1 MQYIIINDTCMRSS
15 VSFLEKGC
23 TSSEYYSSKKNKSLV
38 QCLTRDWC
46 QHQKTFNHKIFL
58 FYELERPKKEKRKKK
73 SNPKKRWNHERIQK
87 ATMDHYIPVPPPTF
101 FLLLF
106 YWVSTTASRN
116 SAVWKQNET
125 LKLVFRPPAHFSIG
139 VWSVFLSFFLIFFLG
154 GFFGVNKFGSYHGSD
169 SRSIQYADSESCPPP
184 P

>member
-23 TSSEYYSSKKNKSLV
+23 TSFEYYSSKKKKSLV

-46 QHQKTFNHKIFL
+46 QHQKTVDHKIFS

-73 SNPKKRWNHERIQK
+73 KVIQK
-87 ATMDHYIPVPPPTF
+87 RDEIMNAYRKPQWTIIFRFLLQPF
-101 FLLLF
+101 CLLLF

-116 SAVWKQNET
+116 SAVWKQNKT
-125 LKLVFRPPAHFSIG
+125 LKLVSRPPAHFSVG
-139 VWSVFLSFFLIFFLG
+139 VWSVFL
-154 GFFGVNKFGSYHGSD
+154 GFF
-169 SRSIQYADSESCPPP
+169 
-184 P
+184 